1 MIIDNLN
8 KNGNIVF
15 QKDRYFR
22 EKRLSTVP
30 QRKYRSVLKNKL
42 VKHDNVLKVA
52 IIILLSVFAIYEL
65 DYICRKTL
73 YFKINDIVIKGNNI
87 VSSETLLKMSGINIF
102 DNTLSTDFLEVKN
115 RIMKNP
121 WIKSVEI
128 NRTLDNVVEINIKE
142 RSSSYVTVAGNGK
155 RYVISEDGVVLSGV
169 ESIAKISENQNMV
182 ISGLFPSVPVLGI
195 VAGKD
200 RFKKAIN
207 WLKKLG
213 SYDFGRITEIHV
225 GDDSNFFFRLKDGM
239 KIFVNSVKELE
250 SKLVFLKKI
259 LYKIDLQKLYIQ
271 YIDLRVNRGLI
282 IKPY

>member
-42 VKHDNVLKVA
+42 AKHDNVLKVA

-239 KIFVNSVKELE
+239 KIFVNSVK
-250 SKLVFLKKI
+250 
-259 LYKIDLQKLYIQ
+259 
-271 YIDLRVNRGLI
+271 
-282 IKPY
+282 